1 MHHIGYGV
9 LIDPGMSVST
19 ATCQIIGGTIGTGGK
34 ATKDNP
40 PPSSQFL
47 RNRTEPEGDAD
58 ARGRIAG
65 PRDWPRRI
73 VTEKELK

>member
-1 MHHIGYGV
+1 MYHIGYGV

-19 ATCQIIGGTIGTGGK
+19 ATCQISVGTVGASGQ
-34 ATKDNP
+34 AAKDY
-40 PPSSQFL
+40 SSSSCQFL
-47 RNRTEPEGDAD
+47 RDCTEPEGDAD